1 MHDIK
6 LQEFCNF
13 GAHTQIG
20 EQLRWRPPRAASR
33 DEDKMRPSPLQGLQD
48 LQRMADKNLQVQ
60 ATNKIVH
67 TLLFTAD
74 LPEDSAA
81 LRRPLGTFPSRPNQQ
96 NFRSPS
102 PRISPPSP
110 DLIGPPRWRVVQ
122 RPSTAHAGGRGE
134 MGLSRHIRRMS
145 SPDLRELGRI
155 ERMCVLTVSPTA
167 AAASSKVFGGQG
179 DDDDAGLRAGAA
191 ALKERASF
199 RSVGENV
206 REVTHGGNS
215 SLTPALNGGGGDN
228 PQAARPGGER
238 RSRMSREIDFI
249 RAKVA
254 QTVDLRCR

>member
-1 MHDIK
+1 
-6 LQEFCNF
+6 
-13 GAHTQIG
+13 
-20 EQLRWRPPRAASR
+20 
-33 DEDKMRPSPLQGLQD
+33 MRPSPLQGLQD